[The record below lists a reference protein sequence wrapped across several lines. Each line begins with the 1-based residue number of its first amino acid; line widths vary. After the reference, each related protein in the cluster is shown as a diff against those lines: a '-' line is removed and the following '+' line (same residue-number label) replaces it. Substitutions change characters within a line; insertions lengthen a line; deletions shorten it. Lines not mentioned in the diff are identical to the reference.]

1 MGWIIIIGGYY
12 SLVLI
17 GVLVGLIYPIYYL
30 YFGQL
35 ARDGKIDQTLKQPVT
50 LLMFSLVSSFRFG
63 VYSFLLLT
71 ALAFIA
77 GILFS
82 IWAVVSGIGT

>member
-1 MGWIIIIGGYY
+1 MGWLIIVGGYY

-17 GVLVGLIYPIYYL
+17 GILVGLIYPIYYL

-35 ARDGKIDQTLKQPVT
+35 ARDGKIDQDLKQP
-50 LLMFSLVSSFRFG
+50 LALIIFSLISSFRFG
-63 VYSFLLLT
+63 IYSFLLLT
-71 ALAFIA
+71 VLAFIA

-82 IWAVVSGIGT
+82 MWAIVSGVGT